1 MYRTEEANIGD
12 ASGITGSTEM
22 ENILKVTETPV
33 LVVNRGLVNDSLL
46 TLHILQESG
55 ILCLN
60 TIFDG
65 LSHSAG

>member
-1 MYRTEEANIGD
+1 
-12 ASGITGSTEM
+12 M